1 MVTKKKKQ
9 STAKK
14 RGKTKVSDLKL
25 NKETVK
31 ELTDSQTRGVKGGV
45 GLVGGVVRPG
55 LRGGLRRQGDS
66 VDLCDTTEQ
75 GCVSLGCM
83 TRISSVGNGCCS

>member
-31 ELTDSQTRGVKGGV
+31 ELTDGETRGVKGG
-45 GLVGGVVRPG
+45 LII
-55 LRGGLRRQGDS
+55 RRRGDS
-66 VDLCDTTEQ
+66 VALCDTTEQ

-83 TRISSVGNGCCS
+83 TRISSVGNGCCGDLKRI

>member
-1 MVTKKKKQ
+1 VVIKKKKQ
-9 STAKK
+9 STTDK
-14 RGKTKVSDLKL
+14 RGKAKISGMKL

-31 ELTDSQTRGVKGGV
+31 ELTDSETQSAK
-45 GLVGGVVRPG
+45 
-55 LRGGLRRQGDS
+55 GGLRRRGVAD
-66 VDLCDTTEQ
+66 DTTEQ